1 MANYNSFNKAKD
13 KGKIGEVAVKQ
24 LLELNGFKVNDVA
37 NDSNYF
43 HCGDLIAEKN
53 NKSLFIEVKTDTA
66 AAHTGNLVIE
76 LITNKTLN
84 KDGWFKVST
93 ADKFAF
99 YLEETNEVIFI
110 DANEL
115 KENYKQALNRIYT
128 TTQYECGYIYKEGVI
143 GLLSIAQLSNLSSF
157 RRIAM

>member
-1 MANYNSFNKAKD
+1 MRESAFQQKVLKFLKD
-13 KGKIGEVAVKQ
+13 KKIYAIKFNASG
-24 LLELNGFKVNDVA
+24 LTKVGVPDILMCLRGRFV
-37 NDSNYF
+37 
-43 HCGDLIAEKN
+43 G
-53 NKSLFIEVKTDTA
+53 IEVKTDTA

-76 LITNKTLN
+76 LITNKALN

-143 GLLSIAQLSNLSSF
+143 GLLSITQLSNLSSF
-157 RRIAM
+157 RRIAI

>member
-1 MANYNSFNKAKD
+1 MANYNSFNKAKE
-13 KGKIGEVAVKQ
+13 KGQTGEAAVKQ
-24 LLELNGFKVNDVA
+24 LLELNGFKVNNVA

-76 LITNKTLN
+76 LITNKAFN

-115 KENYKQALNRIYT
+115 KENYKQALKRIYT
-128 TTQYECGYIYKEGVI
+128 TAQYECGYIYKEGVI
-143 GLLSIAQLSNLSSF
+143 GLLSITQLSNLSSF